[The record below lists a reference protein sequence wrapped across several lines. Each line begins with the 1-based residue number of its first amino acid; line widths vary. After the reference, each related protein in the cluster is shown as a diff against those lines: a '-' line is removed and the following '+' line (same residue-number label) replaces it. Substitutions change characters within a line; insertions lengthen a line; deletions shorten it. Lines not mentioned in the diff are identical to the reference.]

1 MILNVLLSSN
11 MVIFCLIVPEIKI
24 LLAAEPPL
32 TDRSIIKVILQ
43 SKLNRKELMTRVF
56 YLDFTLAQQSGYSVT
71 PKNITIMLTMLEKP
85 VFYYSSLFLL
95 QILDQT

>member
-1 MILNVLLSSN
+1 
-11 MVIFCLIVPEIKI
+11 
-24 LLAAEPPL
+24 
-32 TDRSIIKVILQ
+32 
-43 SKLNRKELMTRVF
+43 MTRVF

-95 QILDQT
+95 QILDQTQNLQDKLPFHKDLFKIKTPVRFF